1 MWYFVVKNGKA
12 IKAYKTDWRAL
23 DYAKT
28 RVSYNSL
35 KDKLRV
41 VNQDGDILLD
51 W

>member
-12 IKAYKTDWRAL
+12 IKAYKSDWRAL

-28 RVSYNSL
+28 RVRFDSQ
-35 KDKLRV
+35 KDVLRV

-51 W
+51 L